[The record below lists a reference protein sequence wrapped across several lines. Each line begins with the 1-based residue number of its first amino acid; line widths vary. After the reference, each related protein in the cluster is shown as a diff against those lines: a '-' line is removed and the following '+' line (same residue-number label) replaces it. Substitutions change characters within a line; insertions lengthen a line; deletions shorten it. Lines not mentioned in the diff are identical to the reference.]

1 MLRKVD
7 NFSLEKLNSWYMN
20 YCNQRTLCIVVIPTN
35 NETGLLRKKA
45 VCMQWVYLPLFLY
58 IWSCPAEVSQV
69 LDNGV
74 QEANPQADLSQGTF
88 VFMFLTEKAL
98 AHNDLSF
105 MATGQKC
112 WITYLRTFILKKFC
126 QVDLSFSFNI
136 VEFSPQVEELWGVFM
151 KNNYLAEWSS
161 LVKTNLSFHM
171 PQRNPR
177 ELWFQSFWLF
187 I

>member
-1 MLRKVD
+1 M
-7 NFSLEKLNSWYMN
+7 KLDCSGRRLYVCSECTYLCSWTSGAVQQKSHR
-20 YCNQRTLCIVVIPTN
+20 CLITVSRRPILKLTSA
-35 NETGLLRKKA
+35 KA
-45 VCMQWVYLPLFLY
+45 PL
-58 IWSCPAEVSQV
+58 I
-69 LDNGV
+69 
-74 QEANPQADLSQGTF
+74 